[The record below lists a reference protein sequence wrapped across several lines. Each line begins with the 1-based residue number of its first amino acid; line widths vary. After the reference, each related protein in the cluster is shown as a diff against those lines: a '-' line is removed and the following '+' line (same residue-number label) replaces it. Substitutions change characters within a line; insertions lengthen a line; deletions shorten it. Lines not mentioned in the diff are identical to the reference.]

1 MTSVVLVNGD
11 PLTTGRWEECGVRN
25 TRCLVK
31 AVNFQAIR
39 ENYLFSFYQNLE
51 KNCQGILSR
60 RKWYAAFEVF
70 QNYFTYSGKYF
81 DYPEVGLFKSS
92 FNFKVILTISDE

>member
-39 ENYLFSFYQNLE
+39 ENYFFSFLIFFLS
-51 KNCQGILSR
+51 KSKKKLSR
-60 RKWYAAFEVF
+60 
-70 QNYFTYSGKYF
+70 
-81 DYPEVGLFKSS
+81 
-92 FNFKVILTISDE
+92 